1 MRYRPPSQKI
11 GIVGI
16 TEYAQKALGDVVYVE
31 LPATGSSVEKQ
42 GAWGCLTL
50 WEILA
55 KDRCYRPDRRSGV
68 RQGRLRYFRAC
79 DWQDRQDQRV
89 ARRSA

>member
-42 GAWGCLTL
+42 GA
-50 WEILA
+50 
-55 KDRCYRPDRRSGV
+55 
-68 RQGRLRYFRAC
+68 
-79 DWQDRQDQRV
+79 
-89 ARRSA
+89 